1 MNLESFL
8 LLSSSTLLLFW
19 VISLIINV
27 CSTQEFR
34 RLSTSRITATKLAYN
49 ELGSTGYWYSS
60 NPFKS
65 GKYVLSYYFIPQDR
79 MDAYKAS
86 IFCNYFHSL
95 PPVGNTTLSFLL
107 IYFYSTPVS
116 TILPSYKIVDS
127 YLTAPPLWPGI
138 WRWYITMFF
147 SSIMLSL
154 LPLFSLLFLS
164 LIFWLVV
171 KLVVPLMFW
180 VLHWLIVWPSSP
192 SWSALPIFHWL
203 RCCSWSILL
212 I

>member
-1 MNLESFL
+1 M
-8 LLSSSTLLLFW
+8 
-19 VISLIINV
+19 SLIITV

-34 RLSTSRITATKLAYN
+34 RLATSGNTSAKWDDNAVGLT
-49 ELGSTGYWYSS
+49 SYWYSS
-60 NPFKS
+60 TPFQG
-65 GKYVLSYYFIPQDR
+65 GKYVSSSYFIPQDR
-79 MDAYKAS
+79 MDAHKAS
-86 IFCNYFHSL
+86 IYCGFVHSY
-95 PPVGNTTLSFLL
+95 PFVSNTALSFLL

-116 TILPSYKIVDS
+116 TILPPYKNCEQIPNCTSVMTW
-127 YLTAPPLWPGI
+127 YLTLVYYSVLQFHHAIPSASVFLVI
-138 WRWYITMFF
+138 
-147 SSIMLSL
+147 
-154 LPLFSLLFLS
+154 LS
-164 LIFWLVV
+164 LIFRLVV